1 MLLTFFCGLKYFEF
15 LSIQEKQFIEKHKK
29 IRVRV
34 RPDRPPFEFVENGQA
49 KCLAVEYFKKS
60 AKNVGL
66 NIEFVVDDMPIK
78 EAYSMIETDK
88 NKFDTLLFS
97 VKNEQRAKRFSFGI
111 DYLSYPMMIIS
122 HKDSTYIGFMKDLDK
137 KTVVIEEGFLTNK
150 WIKRDYPNIKLINA
164 KNTEEA
170 LKMVNNNKTYTYIGN
185 LGIANYMMNFKGFDN
200 LKVAAPSDYGEI
212 NYSFIAPKNWTEL
225 SSILSKGYNQITPN
239 EHTSIQQ
246 KWFSVQKIDTTNYWL
261 MGQIFIFLILV
272 IFIILWWNRNI
283 TLERNKTQKA
293 LEKLKSAQKELE
305 EKTVEV
311 EESRKFL
318 QSVIDESPNP
328 IIVKNYDGKFIL
340 VNQSVADLYQTDK
353 ESMLGKDDGDFI
365 KDQEMAEFFRKN
377 IKEIMDNQET
387 KVVFEDSKD
396 VNTGETRH
404 FMSIKKPF
412 KDLNDEQC
420 ILVIANDITEIKKLE
435 EEKAKNSEILFKQS
449 KMAAMGEMI
458 GNIAHQWRQPLSVIS
473 TSSTGVIYL
482 KEIDHL
488 TDEILIN
495 DMNLIN
501 DNAQYLSRTIDDF
514 KNFIKGERTKIMFIL
529 NDTIESFL
537 NLMAGNIK
545 HHHIDVIQNLEDNIK
560 ISGYPNELIQSLINI
575 FNNAKDAF
583 KESQENKNIFIL
595 TKKESKHIIITIKDN
610 AGGIPQDV
618 LPHIFEPYYTTKH
631 QSQGT
636 GLGLSMTY
644 NLIVE
649 GIEGNIEVS
658 NVTYEYNNMTHTGA
672 EFKISLPY

>member
-1 MLLTFFCGLKYFEF
+1 
-15 LSIQEKQFIEKHKK
+15 
-29 IRVRV
+29 
-34 RPDRPPFEFVENGQA
+34 
-49 KCLAVEYFKKS
+49 
-60 AKNVGL
+60 
-66 NIEFVVDDMPIK
+66 MPIK